1 MHDEI
6 EYDVPLDILNRKVP
20 FEIFYEVVENKG
32 GQSGQIPMGSG
43 F

>member
-6 EYDVPLDILNRKVP
+6 EYDVPQDKLDRKVP
-20 FEIFYEVVENKG
+20 FEIFYEVAENKG
-32 GQSGQIPMGSG
+32 GQSGQILMGSG